1 MKPVIWLGSSRDDI
15 RGFPVEARQE
25 AGYEL
30 DRVQRGLEPSDWSP
44 MPTVGPGVREIRV
57 HAENEYR
64 VFYVAKFA
72 ETVYVLHAFAKKT
85 QQTAQRDIELA
96 ADRYRQLLA
105 QHRR

>member
-1 MKPVIWLGSSRDDI
+1 MKPVVWLGSSHDDI
-15 RGFPVEARQE
+15 RGFPAGARQE
-25 AGYEL
+25 AGHEL

-64 VFYVAKFA
+64 VLYVAKFA
-72 ETVYVLHAFAKKT
+72 EAVYVLHAFVKKT
-85 QQTAQRDIELA
+85 QQTAKRDIDLA

>member
-15 RGFPVEARQE
+15 RGFPVEVRQE
-25 AGYEL
+25 AGHEL
-30 DRVQRGLEPSDWSP
+30 DRVQRGSAPSDWSP

-57 HAENEYR
+57 HTENEYR
-64 VFYVAKFA
+64 VLYVAKFA
-72 ETVYVLHAFAKKT
+72 EAVYVLHAFAKKT
-85 QQTAQRDIELA
+85 QQTAKRDIELA

>member
-25 AGYEL
+25 VGHEL

-44 MPTVGPGVREIRV
+44 MPTVGSGVQEIRV

-64 VFYVAKFA
+64 VFYVAKFS
-72 ETVYVLHAFAKKT
+72 EVVYVLHAFAKKT
-85 QQTAQRDIELA
+85 PQTAKRDIELA